1 MATLRLAARTSPEV
15 LDRPVLIVPC
25 GSTEQHGPHLPLD
38 TDTVI
43 ARAVADR
50 VAGRLDATMPGRRA
64 VCAPAVEF
72 GASGEHEGFA
82 GTVSIG
88 TEALTCLL
96 LELVRSATRWCG
108 PVLLISGHGG
118 NADALAAASR
128 RLQYENRPTV
138 WTTCGEPEFDAH
150 AGWAETSM
158 MLALA
163 PASVRRDRLEPGAT
177 ESLNELLPRMRVG
190 GVAAV
195 STNGILGDPRGADAE
210 TGSRMVERVV
220 DRITEQWRR
229 GEQDE
234 NGMLRRRATRTSTTA
249 PATTAGAP
257 A

>member
-15 LDRPVLIVPC
+15 LDRPALIVPC

-50 VAGRLDATMPGRRA
+50 VAGQLGATPEGRGGRAA
-64 VCAPAVEF
+64 VCAPALEY

-118 NADALAAASR
+118 NADALAAACR
-128 RLQYENRPTV
+128 RLQYEGRPTV

-150 AGWAETSM
+150 AGWAETSI

-177 ESLNELLPRMRVG
+177 ESLGELLPRMRLG

-195 STNGILGDPRGADAE
+195 SPNGVLGDPRGADAE
-210 TGSRMVERVV
+210 TGCRMVERVV

-234 NGMLRRRATRTSTTA
+234 NGMLRRRAARTFR
-249 PATTAGAP
+249 TTAGAP